1 MINRQGIKSI
11 LSAYQSRG
19 IGRRFAIYILM
30 FSSVVTLTITIIQL
44 LYDYRRDVGI
54 LNDQLQEIQIIYQ
67 DTLSTSVWVHNKTG
81 LNLQLE
87 GMMRLPTILYVQVDD
102 ESGAKIEHRGIY
114 REQRTLKKSFELSH
128 IHREKKVFLGKVNV
142 LADLDVIYNR
152 LLHKVVII
160 FISQLIK
167 TFLVS
172 LFILFLFHILV
183 GRFLITM
190 AEVTK
195 KISAGSYRDKLD
207 LGNDDELS
215 DVSASFNEMTSKL
228 VANMEALG
236 KEVDE
241 RCRVQHALEEH
252 KNRLEDIVREK
263 TGDLIK
269 ANQNLQESKN
279 AADAA
284 NKAKSMFLANMSH
297 EIRTPIN
304 AMLGFSKMLKD
315 KHFGTLNQKQIEHV
329 DHIIESTNRLLFLI
343 DDILDLSRVEAGKI
357 EISNAVFSIDRLL
370 KRIAKT
376 YSIETTQK
384 GLIFQVMAAS
394 NLLKHLV
401 SDEYRIE
408 QILRNLISNAVK
420 FTEQGKIEVFVKMKS
435 ADEVIFEVRDTGIG
449 IPQDKTEGLFD
460 KFYQVD
466 SSYTKKFAGAG
477 LGLAISKELAE
488 LMGGEIWAESEV
500 GKGSSFYYTLKAV
513 IPDIN
518 SVDLYQ
524 KSTEFVKPV
533 NPSKNLRILLAE
545 DDLLNSRTMTYFL
558 KKEGHEVTHSVNGNE
573 VLANLKSDIFDIILM
588 DIQMS
593 EMDGIEATKRI
604 RNSDTAKFNSKI
616 PIIALTAYAM
626 RGDREKFLNAGMDDY
641 VTKPVDIDDLLDKIS
656 KLVVQDGSS
665 VGDNQ
670 SEKPVFSSSLSSEIT
685 DSGEYITE
693 IQQFVENTQDDI
705 EFMKKV
711 LMSFPN
717 DAKDRLNLL
726 EIAIKEQDTDKI
738 SGASHKFTAL
748 FSAILIRSAAKIS
761 QDLQKAARSDNLE
774 KCNALFIELQKKMKH
789 ISDHIK
795 SMEV

>member
-357 EISNAVFSIDRLL
+357 EISNAVLSIDRLL

-394 NLLKHLV
+394 NLPKHLV

-408 QILRNLISNAVK
+408 QVLRNLISNAVK